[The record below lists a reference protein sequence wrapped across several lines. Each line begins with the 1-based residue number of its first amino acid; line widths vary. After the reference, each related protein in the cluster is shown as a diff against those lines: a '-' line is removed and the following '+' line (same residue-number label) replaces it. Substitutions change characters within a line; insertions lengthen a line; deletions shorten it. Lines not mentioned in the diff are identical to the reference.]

1 MAVSHDVRGYTRP
14 AVEAISYQ
22 KAEPAW
28 MRDLRLGAWDVF
40 ERTSWPTMLDEEW
53 RKTDIRGLKLDAIA
67 PFAEPSGNGVEL
79 PAEISASGDTAERG
93 GLVVQRDSL
102 TYSVQV
108 RDELKRQGVVFCDL
122 DTAVREFPELV
133 QRYFLT
139 AVPTTY
145 NRFAALHTA
154 LWSGGSFVYVP
165 RDVDVKLPLQ
175 ASFWAQQPGVALFP
189 HTLVVAERGSRV
201 TYIDQYLSTGVHDG
215 TQTLSD
221 SVVELRAL
229 EGSEIRYISLQQLGE
244 GAWHFGIERARV
256 AKDAKVNF
264 LVAALGSTFSKTNA
278 DAILEEQGAET
289 EMLGFYFADRDQFF
303 DHHTLQD
310 HVAPHT
316 TSDLLFKGALT
327 DVARSMFAGLI
338 RVHEGAQKTNAY
350 QNNRNLLLSKDAR
363 ANSEPKLEIGAND
376 VRCTHGATAGP
387 VEELQIFYLMC
398 RGIPRVVAE
407 RLIVEGFFDPVL
419 QRVPLDGVRE
429 RLRASIDEKVI

>member
-1 MAVSHDVRGYTRP
+1 MAVSQDVRGYTRQ
-14 AVEAISYQ
+14 AVEALSYQ

-28 MRDLRLGAWDVF
+28 MRDLRLKAWDVF
-40 ERTSWPTMLDEEW
+40 ERTSWPTMQEEEW
-53 RKTDIRGLKLDAIA
+53 RKTDIRSLKLDAIA
-67 PFAEPSGNGVEL
+67 PFSEPSGNGVEL

-102 TYSVQV
+102 TYRAQVQ
-108 RDELKRQGVVFCDL
+108 DELQRQGIVFCDL
-122 DTAVREFPELV
+122 DTAVRDYPELV

-139 AVPTTY
+139 AAPPTY

-154 LWSGGSFVYVP
+154 FWSGGSFVYVP
-165 RDVDVKLPLQ
+165 PDVEVKLPLQ
-175 ASFWAQQPGVALFP
+175 ASFWAQQQGVALFP
-189 HTLVVAERGSRV
+189 HTLVVADRGSRV
-201 TYIDQYLSTGVHDG
+201 TYIDQYLSTGVQNG
-215 TQTLSD
+215 TQTLND
-221 SVVELRAL
+221 AVVELRAL

-244 GAWHFGIERARV
+244 GAWHFGIERARL

-264 LVAALGSTFSKTNA
+264 LVAALGSKFSKTNA

-289 EMLGFYFADRDQFF
+289 EMLGFYFADKDQFF

-310 HVAPHT
+310 HIAPHT

-327 DVARSMFAGLI
+327 DVSRSVFAGLI

-387 VEELQIFYLMC
+387 VEELQVFYLMC